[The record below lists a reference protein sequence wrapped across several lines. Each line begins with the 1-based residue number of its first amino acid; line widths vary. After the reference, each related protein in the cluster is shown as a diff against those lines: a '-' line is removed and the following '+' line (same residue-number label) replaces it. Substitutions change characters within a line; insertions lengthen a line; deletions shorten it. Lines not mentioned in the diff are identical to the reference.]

1 MFKRE
6 IRNCAKIN
14 KPSLLY
20 LHHWPQKFY
29 YLFKKANLDSILT
42 TTDTIYV
49 IIKYDQ
55 GYSTHFA
62 IEIFAKE
69 WEYYL
74 WLRDYSKSLKKC
86 LDTNFYNNPLLL
98 FLLKRKDLI
107 YFSDDDKY
115 FVTKESRN
123 SILMLCT
130 KDSKGKLK
138 REIICN

>member
-1 MFKRE
+1 MYE
-6 IRNCAKIN
+6 
-14 KPSLLY
+14 
-20 LHHWPQKFY
+20 
-29 YLFKKANLDSILT
+29 KANVDSILT

-55 GYSTHFA
+55 GYSTYFA

-74 WLRDYSKSLKKC
+74 WLTNYSKSLKKC

-98 FLLKRKDLI
+98 FLSKRKDFI

-115 FVTKESRN
+115 FVTKESKN